1 MNTPPTRKL
10 PDLAWPL
17 RVLTAGGLGII
28 VLLTLVQI
36 FCRFVLDRPLIWS
49 EELIKLIL
57 VWITFVGAAVVCWD
71 ARHLNVDVVFSRL
84 PYGLRRAVQF
94 LNAAVALAF
103 LGFLIQPTLLLVKIE
118 NMADMGALGLPAGV
132 LRLPVAVGAVLMIL
146 YIVLRLVLRRPRR
159 HDPESGAAE
168 IDPM

>member
-1 MNTPPTRKL
+1 MAPEPARKL

-17 RVLTAGGLGII
+17 RALTAGGLAAI
-28 VLLTLVQI
+28 VLLTLAQI

-71 ARHLNVDVVFSRL
+71 ARHLNVDVLFSRL
-84 PYGLRRAVQF
+84 PYRLRRLVQF
-94 LNAAVALAF
+94 LNAAVAIAF

-118 NMADMGALGLPAGV
+118 NMADTGALGVPAGM
-132 LRLPVAVGAVLMIL
+132 LRLPVAVGAGLMIL
-146 YIVLRLVLRRPRR
+146 FILLRLALRRPRR